1 MKKLQKLVVLLAVL
15 VVLVGAYFAVTYFT
29 KDPEPIDIEEI
40 AVFTAQPDTLSSLSW
55 DYQGQTV
62 TINQTEAG
70 WVVDGQDQFPLD
82 QGLPKVMASRLQ
94 KLVGLSTLTE
104 FDPDPK
110 TYGLDQP
117 ELTIRIAQ
125 TDGNT
130 TTLSIGTY
138 STAVGG
144 YYLKSDKAPDKL
156 YIVEESLLTAF
167 RYGLYDLVQKE
178 SLPTMSSIVG
188 LDVQDGAAQFSV
200 RYVEDNEDLAYTDQ
214 YSWFL
219 VGPDGTY
226 SIASINK
233 VVELGSGVAGLSW
246 QKCVAYQA
254 ANDELAAYGLD
265 DASAARVTL
274 TYLDD
279 LGQED
284 EITLLFGSYDGASCY
299 ARLQDS
305 SMVYLVDA
313 AIVDPLLTANAASV
327 APNDVCLMNWDSVD
341 SMDVSLDGKTYTVVF
356 EGNQKLTAI
365 DGETA
370 EQAVYTC
377 NGQTLDSTA
386 MQSLLDSIYAMK
398 STETVT
404 ESASGRGEAISFTFH
419 RNTKTYA
426 EMTLTFYQYN
436 SASYLVTFTDQPT
449 RLVDS
454 ASVSTMLTHAKT
466 IFSAVP

>member
-144 YYLKSDKAPDKL
+144 YYLNSD
-156 YIVEESLLTAF
+156 
-167 RYGLYDLVQKE
+167 
-178 SLPTMSSIVG
+178 
-188 LDVQDGAAQFSV
+188 
-200 RYVEDNEDLAYTDQ
+200 
-214 YSWFL
+214 
-219 VGPDGTY
+219 
-226 SIASINK
+226 
-233 VVELGSGVAGLSW
+233 GVW
-246 QKCVAYQA
+246 V
-254 ANDELAAYGLD
+254 
-265 DASAARVTL
+265 
-274 TYLDD
+274 
-279 LGQED
+279 
-284 EITLLFGSYDGASCY
+284 
-299 ARLQDS
+299 
-305 SMVYLVDA
+305 
-313 AIVDPLLTANAASV
+313 
-327 APNDVCLMNWDSVD
+327 
-341 SMDVSLDGKTYTVVF
+341 
-356 EGNQKLTAI
+356 
-365 DGETA
+365 
-370 EQAVYTC
+370 
-377 NGQTLDSTA
+377 
-386 MQSLLDSIYAMK
+386 
-398 STETVT
+398 
-404 ESASGRGEAISFTFH
+404 H
-419 RNTKTYA
+419 
-426 EMTLTFYQYN
+426 
-436 SASYLVTFTDQPT
+436 
-449 RLVDS
+449 
-454 ASVSTMLTHAKT
+454 
-466 IFSAVP
+466 